1 MPATEGLYRSKP
13 EKLLAH
19 LIGHE
24 SDGSILAALKKRM
37 WANELS
43 SYMYRSSHD
52 FGVFGVEIKLTEEGL
67 VHVQDVIAAV
77 FAYIGLLQR
86 QGIDDW
92 VWDELKDTGA
102 MKFRFKD
109 KSEPSDDAVSLATT
123 MAVMAPTEVLAGHDL
138 FFEKNLE
145 KTRELLANVNP
156 DNALVFLVHKGA
168 AEKADKRERW
178 YTTPYAERAFTTEER
193 AHWQR
198 VLSGDDDDNL
208 WSKDLHLPQPNPFV
222 PTDFTIKG
230 SDVATEAKLPLL
242 VGHEGN
248 PGALRQYFASAV
260 ATAAVTGD
268 ASAPAS
274 AVTESD
280 PEAEGEKE
288 GEEAD
293 GEEGEEGE
301 EDEENEDDEAGPVS
315 AANKPSYVT
324 WNEVL
329 SGNQLVLWHRL
340 DAHWNTPKAVVQ
352 FNLESQFAFSSPWN
366 VVLTDLLS
374 RILTELLNEFAYY
387 ADCAGLHYYVS
398 VAKSG
403 LTFRFDGYNH
413 KLPVLVTR
421 AMEELRRFADSSS
434 SSDSSATTYN
444 PALFARVK
452 EAISRAYKNQ
462 LFQQSYYHAMLGA
475 YECLEEPRFG
485 LFEKIQTLPHI
496 QLDSLQAF
504 ARQFLSQ
511 LSLEVFVNGN
521 ISVDEAKQ
529 LAIAAKNTLQ
539 ATHLPY
545 SLQAIR
551 RPVQLPT
558 GRHFVYRQTGQ
569 TYNPEELNSASFVM
583 FMFGE
588 EPGIASVDDVSGAS
602 TLEEGLILQNYR
614 NLFVRMMSE
623 PAFDQLRTKE
633 QLGYVVHLTGRELAD
648 RLLTVTVIVQ
658 SNVQDPVYLDGRI
671 EAFLR
676 QYRDEVLATMDETT
690 LQTFI
695 NAEIESLLEKPKNL
709 DQETRWFSAELTKG
723 TYLFDRG
730 QRLVALLRREG
741 LYSVQKMQEMF
752 DKYFG
757 LQSAARTSFSSQL
770 FGKNRRVPTKAE
782 ALAAFDAE
790 GRTNVTIVEDI
801 MEFKR
806 RLPLLP
812 LPSHLPKPF

>member
-1 MPATEGLYRSKP
+1 MPATESLYRSKP

-19 LIGHE
+19 LVGHE

-52 FGVFGVEIKLTEEGL
+52 FAVFGIEIKLTEEGL

-92 VWDELKDTGA
+92 VWEELKDTGA

-123 MAVMAPTEVLAGHDL
+123 MAVMAPTEILAGHDL

-178 YTTPYAERAFTTEER
+178 YTTPYAERAFTAEER

-198 VLSGDDDDNL
+198 VLSGNDDDNL
-208 WSKDLHLPQPNPFV
+208 WSNDLHLPQPNPFV

-230 SDVATEAKLPLL
+230 TDTTAEAKFPLL

-248 PGALRQYFASAV
+248 PGALRQYFA
-260 ATAAVTGD
+260 AAAAGTVGD
-268 ASAPAS
+268 APSEA
-274 AVTESD
+274 TEAD
-280 PEAEGEKE
+280 AADKE
-288 GEEAD
+288 GAGDAQANGESEGDEAD
-293 GEEGEEGE
+293 GED
-301 EDEENEDDEAGPVS
+301 EDEGDAEDDGDEDAGAVS
-315 AANKPSYVT
+315 ASKPSYVT

-421 AMEELRRFADSSS
+421 AMEELRRFADS
-434 SSDSSATTYN
+434 DSTTTYN

-452 EAISRAYKNQ
+452 EAITRAYKNQ

-496 QLDSLQAF
+496 QLDSLRAF

-529 LAIAAKNTLQ
+529 LAITAKNTLQ

-558 GRHFVYRQTGQ
+558 GRHFVYRQTGH
-569 TYNPEELNSASFVM
+569 TYNPEELNSASFLM

-588 EPGIASVDDVSGAS
+588 EPGVATDEVSGT

-658 SNVQDPVYLDGRI
+658 SNVQDPVYLDSRI

-676 QYRDEVLATMDETT
+676 QYRDEVLATMEEAT

-741 LYSVQKMQEMF
+741 LYTVQKMQEMF

-757 LQSAARTSFSSQL
+757 LQSDARTSFSSQL
-770 FGKNRRVPTKAE
+770 FGKNRRVPTKSE
-782 ALAAFDAE
+782 ALAAFTAE